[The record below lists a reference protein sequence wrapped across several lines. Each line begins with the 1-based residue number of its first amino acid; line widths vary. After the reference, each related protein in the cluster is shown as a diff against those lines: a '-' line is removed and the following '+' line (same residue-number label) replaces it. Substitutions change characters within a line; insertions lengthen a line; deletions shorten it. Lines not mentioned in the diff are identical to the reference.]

1 MINAVAAT
9 VWDASLPLLGINA
22 KMLNA
27 AAATIRDASP
37 PLLGK

>member
-1 MINAVAAT
+1 M
-9 VWDASLPLLGINA
+9 LQQLKLGMLLFHYWVNA

-27 AAATIRDASP
+27 ATATIRDASP